1 MSTDYVAGNPYCI
14 HADCAAHAVEE
25 LQHMA
30 KLLPYREDVK
40 RALGTMEKRL
50 LSAALRDD
58 GTVRCRH
65 VPRKGP
71 IQVPFA

>member
-1 MSTDYVAGNPYCI
+1 
-14 HADCAAHAVEE
+14 
-25 LQHMA
+25 MA